1 MKLPKELYNGIIIF
15 IGIAIYFVLI
25 EMLQLTDVFYLR
37 LLNILFVYYGVNK
50 TLQSNYKHGK
60 NNFGKNAISAF
71 VTGFIGISLS
81 IIGVTAYIYSKG
93 GDEFIES
100 LSYTILYPGEATVMT
115 YVISLFIE
123 AIVSVM
129 IVSFSLLLFWKRK
142 YPSD

>member
-1 MKLPKELYNGIIIF
+1 MKMPKELYNGVIIF
-15 IGIAIYFVLI
+15 IGIALYFALI
-25 EMLQLTDVFYLR
+25 EVLQLTDVFYLR

-50 TLQSNYKHGK
+50 TLESNYKHGK
-60 NNFGKNAISAF
+60 NNFGKNAVSAF
-71 VTGFIGISLS
+71 VTGFIGVFLSL
-81 IIGVTAYIYSKG
+81 IGLTAYIYSKG

-100 LSYTILYPGEATVMT
+100 LSYTLLYPGEATVMT
-115 YVISLFIE
+115 YVFSLLIE